1 MHMRFGRAAAIGI
14 AGVAFVAGA
23 AAAAPKLIQSN
34 DGLTD
39 FATASGQ
46 ATDGARAHVI
56 VETTE
61 TGGTHVRLQV
71 TGLDHDAVGRTLGA
85 HVHRGPCTED
95 NGAAASS
102 HYKHGDPAAVATPAN
117 EIWLDFVVQ
126 DGGVGFADA
135 TVDFAVPVDAAGS
148 VVIHER
154 GTDNPGGGAGAR
166 YACIPVDF

>member
-34 DGLTD
+34 DDLTD

-46 ATDGARAHVI
+46 ATDGARAHVR
-56 VETTE
+56 VEATE
-61 TGGTHVRLQV
+61 SGGTRVRLHV
-71 TGLDHDAVGRTLGA
+71 TGLDHEAVGRTLGA
-85 HVHRGPCTED
+85 HVHRGPCVVDAGGT
-95 NGAAASS
+95 AST
-102 HYKHGDPAAVATPAN
+102 HYKHGDQTVTATPAN

-126 DGGVGFADA
+126 EGGVGDADT
-135 TVDFAVPVDAAGS
+135 TVGFVVPPDAAGS